1 MSTAKRR
8 GAGKISLLLM
18 RKREIGAAEFK
29 THCLE
34 IMDEVERL
42 GTEVVITK
50 HRKPV
55 ARLIP
60 FGSEL
65 RGFSGSLKGMVL
77 DDKTDLLS
85 PIEVEWTAD
94 ESNLT

>member
-1 MSTAKRR
+1 MSNPKRKPP
-8 GAGKISLLLM
+8 GKISLLLM
-18 RKREIGAAEFK
+18 QQREIGAADFK
-29 THCLE
+29 ARCLE

-60 FGSEL
+60 FSLKSRE
-65 RGFSGSLKGMVL
+65 FSGCLKGMVL
-77 DDKTDLLS
+77 DDKTDLVS
-85 PIEVEWTAD
+85 PIDVEWSAD
-94 ESNLT
+94 ESNFT